1 MAENPGIDEEKKQQ
15 VKKLTSEMVHY
26 HYCSNKIQ
34 KVIDFLE
41 PPFLW
46 IGTGEQE
53 YSSELTHTV
62 EVFSE
67 FTGHIPP
74 VKFLMKNMTLFVLP
88 NMYIS
93 VPGKCGYPPIP
104 QQE

>member
-53 YSSELTHTV
+53 YQ
-62 EVFSE
+62 
-67 FTGHIPP
+67 
-74 VKFLMKNMTLFVLP
+74 
-88 NMYIS
+88 
-93 VPGKCGYPPIP
+93 GKRM
-104 QQE
+104 